1 MYLAIILFIIAL
13 SILFFFFIRKKFFHL
28 EIKKSLNY
36 QLFLITI
43 PRDFSLI
50 EQEKQKTFIDF
61 VSVFEQALES
71 LSRYKKEII
80 FEIAVHN
87 SSQEICFYAACFKK
101 DSEFFEKTLSSLF
114 PYAVIEPCLLY
125 TSPSPRDGLLSRM
138 PS

>member
-1 MYLAIILFIIAL
+1 MYLVIILFVIAL
-13 SILFFFFIRKKFFHL
+13 SILLFFFIRKKFFHL

-71 LSRYKKEII
+71 LSRYKKKSFLKSQCII
-80 FEIAVHN
+80 VL
-87 SSQEICFYAACFKK
+87 KK
-101 DSEFFEKTLSSLF
+101 FVFMQL
-114 PYAVIEPCLLY
+114 V
-125 TSPSPRDGLLSRM
+125 
-138 PS
+138 